1 MREPWPHLTL
11 VSQVQAVWIARKP
24 PGFGFILMEDHMDA
38 KDACKGINDSKIG
51 GYRMQVQ
58 MATNEMKGER
68 PKGGNW
74 VDNRTTKDRRRS
86 RSRSRGRRDRSR
98 DRDVR

>member
-51 GYRMQVQ
+51 GYR
-58 MATNEMKGER
+58 
-68 PKGGNW
+68 
-74 VDNRTTKDRRRS
+74 
-86 RSRSRGRRDRSR
+86 
-98 DRDVR
+98 